1 MKLKWL
7 GAAAVAGTIIM
18 IGCAQVQDFGK
29 AVGGQAGGIITGV
42 ATAAQAET
50 LTEKD
55 EDTFGRCL
63 AVSVT
68 NQYKVSTDAK
78 LVTYINYVGH
88 TMEAVSCRGRIGIL
102 FSGVLETEQ
111 VGAFS
116 GPNGYVFITR
126 GAINLGQNE
135 AEIAGVL
142 GHEMTHVIN
151 QDGLNAVKGE
161 MVKSGLLQ
169 AGTAAA
175 GIQQAMPA
183 LDQMGNVVLVN
194 GYDKPQEFDADKGAV
209 QLLVDAGYDPNG
221 FLNYLKRLDAQQAA
235 NSGGGIMQTHPGTH
249 ERIGKVA
256 KIIAD
261 GKLAGGVT
269 LGDRF
274 TANVHPAIK

>member
-1 MKLKWL
+1 MKLKWI
-7 GAAAVAGTIIM
+7 ATAAVIGTIIM
-18 IGCAQVQDFGK
+18 IGCAQVQDLGRG
-29 AVGGQAGGIITGV
+29 VGGPLGGVITGV
-42 ATAAQAET
+42 ATASQAGT

-68 NQYKVSTDAK
+68 NRYKVSSDRK
-78 LVTYINYVGH
+78 LVTYVNYIGH
-88 TMEAVSCRGRIGIL
+88 TLEAVSSRPDRHFI
-102 FSGVLETEQ
+102 FGVLETEQ

-126 GAINLGQNE
+126 GAIDLGQDE

-161 MVKSGLLQ
+161 MIKSGLLQ

-175 GIQQAMPA
+175 GVQQAMPA

-194 GYDKPQEFDADKGAV
+194 GYDKPQEFDADKGSV
-209 QLLVDAGYDPNG
+209 QLLVDAGYDPNS
-221 FLNYLKRLDAQQAA
+221 FLNYLKRLDAKQAA
-235 NSGGGIMQTHPGTH
+235 NGGGGLMATHPGTH

-256 KIIAD
+256 TLIAE
-261 GKLAGGVT
+261 KHLAGGVT
-269 LGDRF
+269 LRDRF
-274 TANVHPAIK
+274 LANADLPGA

>member
-1 MKLKWL
+1 MKVKWI
-7 GAAAVAGTIIM
+7 GAAAVAGTMVI

-29 AVGGQAGGIITGV
+29 AVGGPAGGVITGV
-42 ATAAQAET
+42 ATAAQAGT

-68 NQYKVSTDAK
+68 NTYTVSTDK
-78 LVTYINYVGH
+78 KVVTYINYVGH
-88 TMEAVSCRGRIGIL
+88 TMEAVSTRPDRHFI
-102 FSGVLETEQ
+102 FGVLETDQ

-126 GAINLGQNE
+126 GAINLAQDE

-151 QDGLNAVKGE
+151 QDGMNAVKGQ
-161 MVKSGLLQ
+161 MVKSGILQ

-183 LDQMGNVVLVN
+183 LDQMGNVVLIN

-209 QLLVDAGYDPNG
+209 KLLVDAGYDPNS
-221 FLNYLKRLDAQQAA
+221 FLNYLKRLDAKQAA
-235 NSGGGIMQTHPGTH
+235 ASGGGLMATHPGTH

-256 KIIAD
+256 KIISD
-261 GKLAGGVT
+261 EKLAGGVT
-269 LGDRF
+269 LRDRF
-274 TANVHPAIK
+274 LANADLPPT